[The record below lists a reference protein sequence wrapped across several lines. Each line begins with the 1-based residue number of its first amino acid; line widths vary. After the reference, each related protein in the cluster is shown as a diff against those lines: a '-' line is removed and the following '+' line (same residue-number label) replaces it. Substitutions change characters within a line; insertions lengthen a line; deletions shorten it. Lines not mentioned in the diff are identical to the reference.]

1 MYIYI
6 YMYIYIKSKRG
17 PRTKPYWA
25 TYFTEA
31 ILEALPLTETNL
43 FSVREVGFKPFVCYM
58 VPQVL

>member
-1 MYIYI
+1 
-6 YMYIYIKSKRG
+6 MYIYIKSKRG
-17 PRTKPYWA
+17 PRTKPYWT